1 MTLQKPPTRYADSGG
16 VKIAYQVVGDME
28 MDLVFVPGFVSN
40 IDTDWYRPGFTD
52 YVERFTSFCR
62 LIMFDKRG
70 TGVSDPIDG
79 VPTLEQRMDDV
90 RAVMDATGSE
100 RAVLNGWSEG
110 APMSLL
116 FAATYPE
123 RISALVLYGAMAR
136 STGAPDYPYAAPAEA
151 LMESA
156 ALFSPYWGEAAY
168 LEMFAPSVLDRPEA
182 LEAWA
187 QRERLG
193 ATPDQIAKLYLMFL
207 DIDVRHVLPTIQV
220 PTLLLHKRGDRVVSI
235 HGARWMAKQI
245 PGARLV
251 EFPGIDH
258 AVVEGG
264 EDPAPIYDEIEE
276 FLTGTKPVHEPDRVL
291 ATVMFTDIVGSTARD
306 AELGDRRWRDLLEA
320 HHRTIRTELERFRG
334 TEVKTTGDGFL
345 AKFDGPA
352 RAIRCG
358 QAVIEG
364 VRSLG
369 LEVRVGLHSG
379 EIEIVGPDVAGI
391 AVHIASRVGRLAGPG
406 EVLVSE
412 TVKGIVA
419 GSGITF
425 EERGEHEL
433 KGVPDRWRLFAVI
446 G

>member
-1 MTLQKPPTRYADSGG
+1 
-16 VKIAYQVVGDME
+16 
-28 MDLVFVPGFVSN
+28 
-40 IDTDWYRPGFTD
+40 
-52 YVERFTSFCR
+52 
-62 LIMFDKRG
+62 
-70 TGVSDPIDG
+70 
-79 VPTLEQRMDDV
+79 
-90 RAVMDATGSE
+90 
-100 RAVLNGWSEG
+100 
-110 APMSLL
+110 
-116 FAATYPE
+116 
-123 RISALVLYGAMAR
+123 
-136 STGAPDYPYAAPAEA
+136 
-151 LMESA
+151 
-156 ALFSPYWGEAAY
+156 
-168 LEMFAPSVLDRPEA
+168 
-182 LEAWA
+182 
-187 QRERLG
+187 
-193 ATPDQIAKLYLMFL
+193 
-207 DIDVRHVLPTIQV
+207 
-220 PTLLLHKRGDRVVSI
+220 
-235 HGARWMAKQI
+235 
-245 PGARLV
+245 
-251 EFPGIDH
+251 
-258 AVVEGG
+258 
-264 EDPAPIYDEIEE
+264 
-276 FLTGTKPVHEPDRVL
+276 
-291 ATVMFTDIVGSTARD
+291 MFTDIVGSTARD